1 MQITITKEVMKSQ
14 IEVLRA
20 YLQTVG
26 IDLKQ
31 MNAYNC
37 LSKMYGFPDWNT
49 LSAALKNEEN

>member
-1 MQITITKEVMKSQ
+1 MQITLTKEIMKSQ

-20 YLQTVG
+20 YLKVVG
-26 IDLKQ
+26 IELGQ
-31 MNAYNC
+31 QNAYNC